1 MIGRPR
7 LTRITLVLALVLAA
21 VALGL
26 TLRLFVLDRYGTPV
40 PGSGA
45 ATLVGG
51 PFTLTDQDG
60 KTRTD
65 GDFRG
70 EFMLVYF
77 GYTYCPD
84 LCPTQL
90 QAISDA
96 LEALGDK
103 ARTVQPIFVTI
114 DPERDSAATMKQYVS
129 HFSPRLIG
137 LTGTPEQ
144 VAAVAKAYRV
154 YYAKVPAKG
163 GGKDDYLMDHSG
175 LVYLIGPDG
184 RYLTHFTPQTTA
196 AQMAKTI
203 GRFL

>member
-1 MIGRPR
+1 MIERPR

-26 TLRLFVLDRYGTPV
+26 TLRLFVLDRYGTPP
-40 PGSGA
+40 PGNGA
-45 ATLVGG
+45 STLVGG

-60 KTRTD
+60 TTRTD

-90 QAISDA
+90 QDISDA
-96 LEALGDK
+96 LKALGDK
-103 ARTVQPIFVTI
+103 ARTVQPIFITI

-184 RYLTHFTPQTTA
+184 RYLTHFPPQTPA

-203 GRFL
+203 AKFL

>member
-1 MIGRPR
+1 MIERPR

-26 TLRLFVLDRYGTPV
+26 TLRLFVLDRYGTPA

-51 PFTLTDQDG
+51 PFTLIDQDG
-60 KTRTD
+60 NTRTD

-70 EFMLVYF
+70 KFMLVYF
-77 GYTYCPD
+77 GYSYCPD
-84 LCPTQL
+84 LCPTEL

-103 ARTVQPIFVTI
+103 ARTVQPIFITI
-114 DPERDSAATMKQYVS
+114 DPERDTADTMKQYVS

-184 RYLTHFTPQTTA
+184 RYLTHFTPQTPA
-196 AQMAKTI
+196 AQMAKAI